1 MQNLDST
8 IDAGKRAIESLQSA
22 KQELDSAKNWGV
34 FDMLGGGLISTLVKH
49 SKMDHAQE
57 YIGEAES
64 ALKDFNDRLH
74 GLNLSEINV
83 DTGDLTGMLDIFL
96 DGLFA
101 DWVMQSRINEARDAV
116 DSAIE
121 EITDVL
127 KKLELYSD

>member
-8 IDAGKRAIESLQSA
+8 IRAGQSA
-22 KQELDSAKNWGV
+22 IDSLERAKVELDSAKSWGV

-57 YIGEAES
+57 YIGDAES
-64 ALKDFNDRLH
+64 ALRVFNERLH
-74 GLNLSEINV
+74 GLNLNEINV

-96 DGLFA
+96 DGIFA

-116 DSAIE
+116 DSAIA
-121 EITDVL
+121 EIGDIL
-127 KKLELYSD
+127 KRLKAYQ

>member
-8 IDAGKRAIESLQSA
+8 IRAGQRALNSLERA
-22 KQELDSAKNWGV
+22 KEELNSAKNWGV

-57 YIGEAES
+57 YIGDAER
-64 ALKDFNDRLH
+64 ALKDFNNLLH

-96 DGLFA
+96 DGIFA

-116 DSAIE
+116 DSAIA
-121 EITDVL
+121 EIGDIL
-127 KKLELYSD
+127 KRLKAYQ